1 VTADV
6 LDALDWHG
14 VRCQSPLGCD
24 RRASAVLHVHI
35 VDDCDGEDTDADGN
49 FVSLLCSEHAVGL
62 QAAAAQD
69 VLNYRRYGRTLCLT
83 CGAPMAAVAD
93 VVQQIRTLA

>member
-6 LDALDWHG
+6 LDALEWHG

-24 RRASAVLHVHI
+24 RGATAVLHVHL
-35 VDDCDGEDTDADGN
+35 VDDCNDEETDVDGN
-49 FVSLLCSEHAVGL
+49 FVSLLCSQHAVEL

-83 CGAPMAAVAD
+83 CGAPMSVVAD